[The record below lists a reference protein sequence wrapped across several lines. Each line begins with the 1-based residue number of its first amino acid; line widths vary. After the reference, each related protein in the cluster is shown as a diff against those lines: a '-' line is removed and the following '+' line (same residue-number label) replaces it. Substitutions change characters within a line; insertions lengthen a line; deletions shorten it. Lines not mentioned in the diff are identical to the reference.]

1 MRQIF
6 SILNG
11 TTTVA
16 PTTTTTTTT
25 TTTPRPNCKIE
36 EDALTEANIAY
47 NRILD
52 QKINVQTRLDS
63 IDINLP
69 YQKGLQDA
77 QTVLELA
84 NDTKIADETALRKAL
99 VEIRRPYG
107 DLCDIPWY
115 CNGLNNNISICD
127 NNLASYKAIAAQIA
141 SNQSILVDRIAEL
154 EKEQKDLTEEL
165 KTFDKRFADAGTVI
179 SDANSALIRCNNSEN
194 FNKDLNLKTSCKQ
207 IKQKIKT
214 INQKIISLTNQ
225 SLDIKY
231 GTDNL
236 PIIKINKKLSSFA
249 LNITNKILNELD
261 KAKSTIS
268 KEYLSLFSTFYK
280 QTKDNLASYEKQK
293 ITLEVKITINKQK
306 KENILTDLPKLKKV
320 LSNTIQKFVNCKKP
334 PVI

>member
-16 PTTTTTTTT
+16 P
-25 TTTPRPNCKIE
+25 NCKIE
-36 EDALTEANIAY
+36 EDALTEASIAY
-47 NRILD
+47 NTILV
-52 QKINVQTRLDS
+52 QQQNVNTRLKS
-63 IDINLP
+63 IDLNLS
-69 YQKGLQDA
+69 YQKD
-77 QTVLELA
+77 LEAKQIELDLA
-84 NDTKIADETALRKAL
+84 NDIKIKDETALRKAL

-115 CNGLNNNISICD
+115 CNSLNNNISICD
-127 NNLASYKAIAAQIA
+127 NNLASYKTIAAQIA
-141 SNQSILVDRIAEL
+141 SNLSILADRIAAL
-154 EKEQKDLTEEL
+154 EKEQKDLTEESKSITQQL
-165 KTFDKRFADAGTVI
+165 AAAGTAIADALDAYI
-179 SDANSALIRCNNSEN
+179 SCNNSQK

-225 SLDIKY
+225 SLDVKY

-236 PIIKINKKLSSFA
+236 PIMKINKKLSSFA

-268 KEYLSLFSTFYK
+268 KEYLSLFSNFYK
-280 QTKDNLASYEKQK
+280 QTKDKLASYEKQK
-293 ITLEVKITINKQK
+293 IMLEVKITKSKQK

-320 LSNTIQKFVNCKKP
+320 LSNTIQKFANCKTP
-334 PVI
+334 TVI